1 MLRIFTVVLTVT
13 TIWSCS
19 ETKPEPTPKGRI
31 VFEDHFDS
39 IALPDHWLDTSGGK
53 YSIVDGELR
62 AHGAR
67 NKPLW
72 LKTKLPRNARIEL
85 AARSLSPAVDI
96 KIEAFG
102 DGVTFAKQASY
113 KATSYVF
120 ILGGW
125 NNSRSIIARMDE
137 HGSDRKVREKPAG
150 VKGKKYSFEIV
161 RKGNLLSWLI
171 DDEPFLEI
179 DDPEPLEGPGHD
191 HFAIN
196 NWETDV
202 RFDDLIIYEL

>member
-1 MLRIFTVVLTVT
+1 MLRIFTIVLAAATV
-13 TIWSCS
+13 WSCS
-19 ETKPEPTPKGRI
+19 GTKQESAPVGRI

-39 IALPDHWLDTSGGK
+39 AALKDHWLDTSGGK

-62 AHGAR
+62 AHGAH

-72 LKTKLPRNARIEL
+72 LKTKLPRNARIEIS
-85 AARSLSPAVDI
+85 ARSLSPAVDI
-96 KIEAFG
+96 KMEAFG
-102 DGVTFAKQASY
+102 DGVSFARQASY
-113 KATSYVF
+113 TSTSYVF

-137 HGSDRKVREKPAG
+137 HGSDRKSREKPAG
-150 VKGKKYSFEIV
+150 VRGRKYSFEII
-161 RKGNLLSWLI
+161 RKGNLLSWLV
-171 DDEPFLEI
+171 DGEPFLEI

-202 RFDDLIIYEL
+202 RFDDLVIYEL